1 MEFIDG
7 VAVESGSVQAF
18 DYSAVTKELLG
29 SNEYYVL
36 AGSGLPANSTLE
48 IPPSLSDNQQA
59 LWKGDSW
66 SVVSDYRGCTVYSD
80 AGEMVL
86 WSQIGDLPAGFSLQP
101 SSRYYVVEAER
112 KKSLLKASV
121 DSEIAWRQ
129 DAVDAEIAT
138 AEEAAALSEWKK
150 YRVLL
155 MRIDT
160 SKAPDIE
167 WPTPPVVS

>member
-59 LWKGDSW
+59 LWEGNSW

-129 DAVDAEIAT
+129 DAADAGMAT
-138 AEEAAALSEWKK
+138 DEETVALAEWKK

-155 MRIDT
+155 MRIDA
-160 SKAPDIE
+160 SKAPNIE